1 MGPGDLGEQGEEEGE
16 GKLQSVA
23 SEDGDE
29 VRDEEVGKSRSK
41 DDPRIISSKLSW
53 ADIERIKKM
62 CKKEK
67 SRPL

>member
-23 SEDGDE
+23 SEDGEE
-29 VRDEEVGKSRSK
+29 VVEEVGKSRSK